1 MKVPCRW
8 LAEYVDIEVTEQE
21 INNLAQRLTLAGL
34 EVEEITYV
42 PGVKG
47 AFVGRVLK
55 SIPHPDSDHL
65 SVCHLD
71 IGNDEVD
78 VICGADNVVE
88 GKLVPVI
95 TVGGVLPGGLK
106 ITKRKIRGE
115 TSQGMIC
122 SKAELGLEAK
132 SEGIWNF
139 DESLNLSLGTDI
151 NDLLEFDDFIFQI
164 KVPSNRPDCMG
175 IYGIAREVAAIT
187 GKELRELDLSVKESH
202 PSIQDE
208 GFSVVVEDKR
218 DTPRYTARLMSG
230 IQVAESPL
238 RLQHRL
244 LKAGMRPIANVIDIT
259 NYVMLELGQPLHPFD
274 ADRLGSTITVKRA
287 KDVETFQTL
296 DDVKRQLN
304 WDVLMITDENG
315 GLAIAGV
322 MGGER
327 SEIKKDTRRLL
338 LESAVFAGATIRA
351 SSHALG
357 LQTEASQRFEHRVDP
372 QGVIDAS
379 NRTAHLLQELFGVT
393 VHAGII
399 DSAPAEIQERKL
411 TLRSNKVRSLLG
423 IDIDV
428 KDISQ
433 LLNRLK
439 IKTQAQDNDLLT
451 TIPTYRSDLVREAD
465 LIEEVGRMYGYDR
478 LPSTPPQAIV
488 KLGTKDAFEL
498 YKDRLRDILTGMGIS
513 EIVTDG
519 FDKTRWRQTL
529 GISGDDLVSL
539 RNPMVSWQT
548 SLRTS
553 LLPGILSV
561 VESNLNQRVAGGMLF
576 EMGRIF
582 STTHGE
588 RESLAGALFGRTNI
602 PLHGKEQFDLFQV
615 KGIITNLLAQLNL
628 QTKIEPWKSPFL
640 HPGRSA
646 EMVTDKASIGFFG
659 ELEPG
664 IIDLLPGRPRVII
677 FQIDLDKIY
686 ELKPTR
692 AAFNPLPRFPISKRD
707 LSLVAPSDIEEG
719 QIREIIQSGNMIEDV
734 LLYDL
739 YQGEQVGA
747 QKRSLTYEVS
757 FRASDRTLTDDEV
770 TKQITTIENKLA
782 KLGVVLRS

>member
-1 MKVPCRW
+1 
-8 LAEYVDIEVTEQE
+8 
-21 INNLAQRLTLAGL
+21 
-34 EVEEITYV
+34 
-42 PGVKG
+42 
-47 AFVGRVLK
+47 
-55 SIPHPDSDHL
+55 
-65 SVCHLD
+65 
-71 IGNDEVD
+71 
-78 VICGADNVVE
+78 
-88 GKLVPVI
+88 
-95 TVGGVLPGGLK
+95 
-106 ITKRKIRGE
+106 
-115 TSQGMIC
+115 
-122 SKAELGLEAK
+122 
-132 SEGIWNF
+132 
-139 DESLNLSLGTDI
+139 
-151 NDLLEFDDFIFQI
+151 
-164 KVPSNRPDCMG
+164 
-175 IYGIAREVAAIT
+175 
-187 GKELRELDLSVKESH
+187 
-202 PSIQDE
+202 
-208 GFSVVVEDKR
+208 
-218 DTPRYTARLMSG
+218 
-230 IQVAESPL
+230 
-238 RLQHRL
+238 
-244 LKAGMRPIANVIDIT
+244 
-259 NYVMLELGQPLHPFD
+259 
-274 ADRLGSTITVKRA
+274 
-287 KDVETFQTL
+287 
-296 DDVKRQLN
+296 
-304 WDVLMITDENG
+304 
-315 GLAIAGV
+315 
-322 MGGER
+322 
-327 SEIKKDTRRLL
+327 
-338 LESAVFAGATIRA
+338 
-351 SSHALG
+351 
-357 LQTEASQRFEHRVDP
+357 
-372 QGVIDAS
+372 
-379 NRTAHLLQELFGVT
+379 
-393 VHAGII
+393 
-399 DSAPAEIQERKL
+399 
-411 TLRSNKVRSLLG
+411 
-423 IDIDV
+423 
-428 KDISQ
+428 
-433 LLNRLK
+433 
-439 IKTQAQDNDLLT
+439 
-451 TIPTYRSDLVREAD
+451 
-465 LIEEVGRMYGYDR
+465 
-478 LPSTPPQAIV
+478 
-488 KLGTKDAFEL
+488 
-498 YKDRLRDILTGMGIS
+498 
-513 EIVTDG
+513 
-519 FDKTRWRQTL
+519 
-529 GISGDDLVSL
+529 
-539 RNPMVSWQT
+539 MVSWQT